1 MNECI
6 SYSVKQPE
14 RLAFVCFTIDLAV
27 VLTRE
32 GWVRAPGVSSTWQR
46 TWSAHPL
53 RSTATGSGSGWLP
66 AAVFVSCASVFAAV
80 AL

>member
-1 MNECI
+1 M
-6 SYSVKQPE
+6 
-14 RLAFVCFTIDLAV
+14 RVCVGFTIDLAV

-32 GWVRAPGVSSTWQR
+32 GWVRAPGVSSMWQR
-46 TWSAHPL
+46 TWSAHQL
-53 RSTATGSGSGWLP
+53 RSTATGSGSEWLL

>member
-1 MNECI
+1 M
-6 SYSVKQPE
+6 KQPQG
-14 RLAFVCFTIDLAV
+14 LARVCNTIDLAV

-53 RSTATGSGSGWLP
+53 RSTATGSGSEWLL

-80 AL
+80 EL